1 MWVVAKIKIKSFNI
15 FKKNLSEKIGSEV
28 QFYCPK
34 VEYYKY
40 FGNKL
45 KKFEKLIL
53 ENYIF
58 CYHKKFKE
66 TNSINEFRFVKG
78 LEYFLHGHQK
88 NQNQILKF
96 IDYCKSFEDA
106 KGYLMQS
113 FFMTMITK
121 KVQFLSGPFTN
132 MLFDVIEK
140 QKHQLKILVGNFV
153 TTVPNNKN
161 YLYRSVL

>member
-1 MWVVAKIKIKSFNI
+1 
-15 FKKNLSEKIGSEV
+15 
-28 QFYCPK
+28 
-34 VEYYKY
+34 
-40 FGNKL
+40 
-45 KKFEKLIL
+45 
-53 ENYIF
+53 
-58 CYHKKFKE
+58 
-66 TNSINEFRFVKG
+66 
-78 LEYFLHGHQK
+78 
-88 NQNQILKF
+88 
-96 IDYCKSFEDA
+96 
-106 KGYLMQS
+106 MQS

>member
-15 FKKNLSEKIGSEV
+15 FKRNLSEKIGSEV

-88 NQNQILKF
+88 NQNQKF
-96 IDYCKSFEDA
+96 SDGGVLRICF
-106 KGYLMQS
+106 
-113 FFMTMITK
+113 
-121 KVQFLSGPFTN
+121 
-132 MLFDVIEK
+132 
-140 QKHQLKILVGNFV
+140 GN
-153 TTVPNNKN
+153 
-161 YLYRSVL
+161 